1 MKNKIILPLIILA
14 LAVVSFPSC
23 SDFVESVNPLINQVE
38 DVRLNDASQAQFLLR
53 GVKGEFWRAHNDE
66 NPGTELLGDV
76 CVFDDRVHQSVFT
89 QGEDQTEGAY
99 VPRSNEDK
107 YSAFHELRFEAHEML
122 RRLPLMLE
130 TGTIAT
136 QLEEDMRFWAHF
148 LAGYAYM
155 QSATWFG
162 LDINGGSPGSV
173 ISPDPTTGDELGI
186 FRPTTDIFGFAID
199 EFNEALKYTPSSGDG
214 MVDGAYAKRV
224 VNSFMA
230 RVHIFNHTG
239 AYNTSPGSKPA
250 YVSATAATAA
260 ADAGLTS
267 SDPPFVLQFGEGFT
281 NRTWDTVG
289 RGSNHQ
295 YNIDSRFARYIL
307 ADPKEGEI
315 VNDFR
320 ADDEAVTTNF
330 AAADVWNH
338 GGAVGVDD
346 PKFPVYDLG
355 GGFSLATRPAS
366 GAVNV
371 HGDPVPAGNRFEGEP
386 GNRGNFDA
394 DNPRGDE
401 ATRLGL
407 TGDQTARIQLV
418 EMYTGTGFV
427 DAYRE
432 DDGYAYGS
440 GIQTRP
446 DQLAAAYG
454 ADKYNLR
461 GQEIVL
467 IDWQEMNL
475 IKAEVLLGTNDQAAL
490 DLINENRA
498 SHNLDD
504 ITMAEMQAF
513 NQPWSGAYDIT
524 GPLGL
529 LIVERDKELLLRST
543 RMYDQF
549 RFGIFHLPLGTDW
562 PYFPIPQS
570 EIDINPNVTGTL
582 R

>member
-14 LAVVSFPSC
+14 LAVSFPSC
-23 SDFVESVNPLINQVE
+23 SDFVESVNPLIDQVE

-53 GVKGEFWRAHNDE
+53 GVKGKFWRAHDDE

-76 CVFDDRVHQSVFT
+76 CVFDPRVHESVFT
-89 QGEDQTEGAY
+89 QSEDQTSGVYAIRY
-99 VPRSNEDK
+99 NEDK
-107 YSAFHELRFEAHEML
+107 YSRFHELRFEAHEML
-122 RRLPLMLE
+122 RRLSLMLE
-130 TGTIAT
+130 TGTVAT
-136 QLEEDMRFWAHF
+136 QLEEDMRFWSHF

-155 QSATWFG
+155 QAATWFG
-162 LDINGGSPGSV
+162 LDINGQKPGNV
-173 ISPDPTTGDELGI
+173 ISPDPETGDELGI
-186 FRPTTDIFGFAID
+186 FRPTTDIFRYAIG
-199 EFNEALKYTPSSGDG
+199 EFSEALKYTPSSGDG

-224 VNSFMA
+224 VNSFLA
-230 RVHIFNHTG
+230 RIHIFNHTG
-239 AYNTSPGSKPA
+239 GYNTSPGTKPS
-250 YVSATAATAA
+250 YVNAAAATAA

-267 SDPPFVLQFGEGFT
+267 NDPPFVLQFGDGFI
-281 NRTWDTVG
+281 NRTWDTIG

-295 YNIDSRFARYIL
+295 YNIDPRFARYIL

-320 ADDEAVTTNF
+320 EEDEAVTTNF

-338 GGAVGVDD
+338 AGAVGVDD
-346 PKFPVYDLG
+346 EKFPVYDLR

-366 GAVNV
+366 GALNV
-371 HGDPVPAGNRFEGEP
+371 YGGPVPAGDRFEGEP
-386 GNRGNFDA
+386 GNRGHFDA
-394 DNPRGDE
+394 KNPRGDE
-401 ATRLGL
+401 VTRLGL

-418 EMYTGTGFV
+418 EMYTGVTHIADYTANGY
-427 DAYRE
+427 YRYE
-432 DDGYAYGS
+432 PGTQD
-440 GIQTRP
+440 RP

-461 GQEIVL
+461 GQDIVL

-475 IKAEVLLGTNDQAAL
+475 IKAELLLDTDDQTAL

-513 NQPWSGAYDIT
+513 DQPWSGAYDIT

-549 RFGIFHLPLGTDW
+549 RFGIFHLPIGTDW
-562 PYFPIPQS
+562 PYFPIPQA
-570 EIDINPNVTGTL
+570 EIDTNPNISA